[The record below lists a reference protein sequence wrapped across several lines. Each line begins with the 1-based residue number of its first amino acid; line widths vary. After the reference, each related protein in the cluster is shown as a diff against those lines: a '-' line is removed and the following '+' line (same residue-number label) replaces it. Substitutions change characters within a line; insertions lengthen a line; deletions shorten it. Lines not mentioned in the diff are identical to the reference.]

1 MIAKKNKDEIDDF
14 PFLGIACF
22 LFIHTKIQY
31 STNAN
36 NIDEL
41 VPNIHISMKLTPL
54 SSGASCVAP
63 LYILLS

>member
-14 PFLGIACF
+14 PFLDIACF
-22 LFIHTKIQY
+22 LFIH
-31 STNAN
+31 TNAN